1 MPIDHHLSR
10 LFPFVFF
17 KSDEEKQLANSVRA
31 ITGVQPVNME
41 LYKIATI
48 HRSTA
53 KQNVKGHRES
63 NDRLEYLG
71 DAILGAVVAEY
82 LFKKY
87 PLRNEGF
94 LTEIRSRIVN
104 RSSLNQAALKMGVE
118 RIAAFTT
125 NKKSQVA
132 YKSIYGD
139 TLEAIIGAIY
149 LDRGYGAA
157 RKFIVQYLIKPHF
170 DLDRIIEDNQNYKSQ
185 VIEWAHRENKTVRF
199 EIVEVKGKSHNRE
212 FHAELIVDG
221 QTFTRG
227 TGPSK
232 KKAEQDAAQK
242 SCEKLN
248 M

>member
-1 MPIDHHLSR
+1 M
-10 LFPFVFF
+10 
-17 KSDEEKQLANSVRA
+17 
-31 ITGVQPVNME
+31 
-41 LYKIATI
+41 
-48 HRSTA
+48 
-53 KQNVKGHRES
+53 
-63 NDRLEYLG
+63 EYLG
-71 DAILGAVVAEY
+71 DAVLGAVVAEY

-104 RSSLNQAALKMGVE
+104 RNSLNQAAIKMGVE
-118 RIAAFTT
+118 KIVAFTT
-125 NKKSQVA
+125 NAKSRVA

-149 LDRGYGAA
+149 LDRGYRTA
-157 RKFIVQYLIKPHF
+157 RKFILRNLIKPHF
-170 DLDRIIEDNQNYKSQ
+170 DLDKIIEDNQNYKSQ

-221 QTFTRG
+221 QTMAKG

-242 SCEKLN
+242 TCEKLN
-248 M
+248 I